1 MNPEELNLMRM
12 AGSNLGAYLKNV
24 GVLGSK
30 VGSVTQKAVT
40 KSLAN
45 SPLLQTV
52 GAGTAEEAARAISNV
67 PVIGR
72 ALAAVPVSTQTWQN
86 LASNTPNAIGAVA
99 GLGTNL
105 ATNVGVPIVAT
116 SAQQAAKNAVA
127 PRPQRQQVMPRFS
140 QQAYIPGVNPLTN
153 DQAGWAMLEQQKFA
167 NQLQL
172 LQAKEQ
178 QQQRP
183 TQATIEYKQLGV
195 NPADLVNQ
203 AWKASSQVTNYT
215 PQVY

>member
-12 AGSNLGAYLKNV
+12 AGSNLGTYLKNV

-40 KSLAN
+40 RSLAN

-52 GAGTAEEAARAISNV
+52 GAGTAEEAAQALSNI
-67 PVIGR
+67 PVIGKT
-72 ALAAVPVSTQTWQN
+72 LAAAPISTQTWQS
-86 LASNTPNAIGAVA
+86 LAGNAPGAIGTAA
-99 GLGTNL
+99 GLGANL
-105 ATNVGVPIVAT
+105 ATNIGVPPITTAV
-116 SAQQAAKNAVA
+116 QQAAKNAVV

-140 QQAYIPGVNPLTN
+140 QQAYIPGMSPLTN
-153 DQAGWAMLEQQKFA
+153 EQAGWAMLEQQKFA

-178 QQQRP
+178 QQRP
-183 TQATIEYKQLGV
+183 TQATIGYKQIGV
-195 NPADLVNQ
+195 NPSDLVNQ
-203 AWKASSQVTNYT
+203 ALKASSRVTNYT
-215 PQVY
+215 PQTY

>member
-12 AGSNLGAYLKNV
+12 AGSNLGTYLKNV

-30 VGSVTQKAVT
+30 VGSVTQKAVA

-72 ALAAVPVSTQTWQN
+72 ALAAAPISTQTWQN

-116 SAQQAAKNAVA
+116 ATQQAAKNAVA
-127 PRPQRQQVMPRFS
+127 PRPQRQQAMPRFS
-140 QQAYIPGVNPLTN
+140 QQAYIPGMSPLTN
-153 DQAGWAMLEQQKFA
+153 EQAGWAMLEQQKFA

-178 QQQRP
+178 QQRP
-183 TQATIEYKQLGV
+183 TQATIGYKQVGV
-195 NPADLVNQ
+195 NPTDLVNQ